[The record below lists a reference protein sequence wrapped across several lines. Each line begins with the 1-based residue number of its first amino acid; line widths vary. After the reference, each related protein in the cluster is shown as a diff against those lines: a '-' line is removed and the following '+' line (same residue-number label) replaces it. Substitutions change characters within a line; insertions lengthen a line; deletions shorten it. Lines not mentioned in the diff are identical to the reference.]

1 MDQPGIRYEPR
12 KSQSLPQISS
22 IFCFSKTHWVAL
34 NPSSELCL
42 IPSLAFIRCRYVST
56 VWLLNFTV
64 GIFEIPDVLP
74 FVGNLDE
81 TAAAWLLFSSLNYL
95 GIHLLPDPNRATR
108 FTLQSPKEK

>member
-1 MDQPGIRYEPR
+1 MDGQQPPVVIVEDDPRGCVGKGIA
-12 KSQSLPQISS
+12 
-22 IFCFSKTHWVAL
+22 IFLAL
-34 NPSSELCL
+34 
-42 IPSLAFIRCRYVST
+42 FST

-108 FTLQSPKEK
+108 FTLQGPKEK